1 MPPRRPGDDPENGS
15 GRRVSAA
22 KTPARK
28 AFTQAHRRVDDEIVE
43 TADPVSPAL
52 LSDVLVVPAA
62 ERVARSQA
70 AVPAS
75 PPAAV
80 ATPTPPPAPLPAT
93 APSPVP
99 GRSASRK
106 NVRGAR
112 PASRPVDAT
121 ATSAVLVRQIRG
133 GVVESRHRGSVVEV
147 GIDGSIRRL
156 IGDPETIVNVRS
168 AVKPFGLA
176 ALVEAGGVAEFDL
189 SDAELAIMAGS
200 HSGEDLHVRTLQGV
214 FRRAGVTQQTLGCG
228 SEGAPL
234 DALTAARLARD
245 GEKPGPVRHMCSGQ
259 HVSML
264 LLCRMNNWPFEEYWR
279 PDHPVQ
285 RLYAATVARAFDTT
299 PEMLIFST
307 DACGVPTYAFSL
319 YEVARAFAMLAD
331 PAAVSATDA
340 RAGLAEALT
349 RIRDAMVA
357 NPEMVGGTRERL
369 DSSVMKA
376 APHRVLSK
384 GGAEGLRGFALMPGD
399 GHATASGVALK
410 IEDGGGFDRAVSAA
424 SVEALRQVGALDAAA
439 LRALHRYHRPAA
451 LDPRGEPVAEAVAE
465 FELVPVGERL

>member
-1 MPPRRPGDDPENGS
+1 MSPLRPGEDPENGS
-15 GRRVSAA
+15 ERPVSAA

-28 AFTQAHRRVDDEIVE
+28 AWVQAHRRHESA
-43 TADPVSPAL
+43 TNPAAM
-52 LSDVLVVPAA
+52 SDVVVVPAA
-62 ERVARSQA
+62 ESTAITGPVGHESP
-70 AVPAS
+70 AVIA
-75 PPAAV
+75 PPAA
-80 ATPTPPPAPLPAT
+80 LGRI
-93 APSPVP
+93 P

-112 PASRPVDAT
+112 PVPRLAESL
-121 ATSAVLVRQIRG
+121 ATSPVLVRQVRG

-156 IGDPETIVNVRS
+156 IGDPETVVNLRS
-168 AVKPFGLA
+168 AVKPLGLV

-189 SDAELAIMAGS
+189 SPAELAMMAGS
-200 HSGEDLHVRTLQGV
+200 HSGEDLHVRTLQSV
-214 FRRAGVTQQTLGCG
+214 FRRAGVTQQILGCG
-228 SEGAPL
+228 ADGAPL

-259 HVSML
+259 HASML

-307 DACGVPTYAFSL
+307 DACGVPTFAFPL
-319 YEVARAFAMLAD
+319 YEVARAFAMLAN
-331 PAAVSATDA
+331 PGALPATDA
-340 RAGLAEALT
+340 RASLAPALI

-357 NPEMVGGTRERL
+357 FPEMVGGTRERL

-376 APHRVLSK
+376 APGRILSK
-384 GGAEGLRGFALMPGD
+384 GGAEGLRGFALLPGE
-399 GHATASGVALK
+399 GRAAASGVALK

-424 SVEALRQVGALDAAA
+424 SVEMLRQVGALDSAA
-439 LRALHRYHRPAA
+439 LRALHRYHRPVAR
-451 LDPRGEPVAEAVAE
+451 DPRGEPIAEAVAE
-465 FELVPVGERL
+465 FELIPVGELL

>member
-1 MPPRRPGDDPENGS
+1 MPPLRPREDPDNGS
-15 GRRVSAA
+15 ARPAAAA

-28 AFTQAHRRVDDEIVE
+28 AWVQAHRRDEAI
-43 TADPVSPAL
+43 TNPA
-52 LSDVLVVPAA
+52 SMSEAP
-62 ERVARSQA
+62 
-70 AVPAS
+70 AVPAVELAAVTG
-75 PPAAV
+75 PVVPDGPAAV
-80 ATPTPPPAPLPAT
+80 AQPTTPPAI
-93 APSPVP
+93 P

-112 PASRPVDAT
+112 PAPRPVELPA
-121 ATSAVLVRQIRG
+121 SSPVLVRQIRG

-156 IGDPETIVNVRS
+156 TGDPETVVNLRS

-189 SDAELAIMAGS
+189 STAELAIMAGS

-214 FRRAGVTQQTLGCG
+214 FRRAGVTQQALGCG

-259 HVSML
+259 HASIL
-264 LLCRMNNWPFEEYWR
+264 LLCRMNGWPIEEYWR
-279 PDHPVQ
+279 ADHPVQ

-299 PEMLIFST
+299 AEMLVLST
-307 DACGVPTYAFSL
+307 DACGVPTFAFPL
-319 YEVARAFAMLAD
+319 YEVARAFAMFAD
-331 PAAVSATDA
+331 PGAMPATDA
-340 RAGLAEALT
+340 RAGLAQALT
-349 RIRDAMVA
+349 RIRDAMIA
-357 NPEMVGGTRERL
+357 HPEMVGGTRERL
-369 DSSVMKA
+369 DSAVMKA
-376 APHRVLSK
+376 APGRVLSK
-384 GGAEGLRGFALMPGD
+384 GGAEGLRGFALLPGE
-399 GHATASGVALK
+399 GRATASGVALK
-410 IEDGGGFDRAVSAA
+410 IEDGGGYDRAMSAA
-424 SVEALRQVGALDAAA
+424 SVETLRQVGALDAAA
-439 LRALHRYHRPAA
+439 LRALRRYHRPVA